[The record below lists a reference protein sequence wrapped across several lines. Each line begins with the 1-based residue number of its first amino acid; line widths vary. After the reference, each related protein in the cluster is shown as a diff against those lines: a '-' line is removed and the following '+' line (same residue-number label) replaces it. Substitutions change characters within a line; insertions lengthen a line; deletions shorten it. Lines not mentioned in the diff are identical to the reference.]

1 MRLARALFCVLF
13 VLGCG
18 KPVVDFEPL
27 IKAEDERRADD
38 ATLRAAAYSDVPEL
52 RARAAMA
59 YGRIAKQGCID
70 PLLDL
75 LYDDDARVQIEAAF
89 ALGQLAWHQDALGGR
104 ADGIAYRLQRLLGQS
119 DANVRRAA
127 VEATGK
133 LAGNDAAMWLAPQ
146 LKDAAPAVRAETAMA
161 FFRSSYVLRSRDPAA
176 PLTPLPDAVM
186 QSLRTLSGDPD
197 PIVRR
202 AVLYLFSRFKDAR
215 FSDLLPRLSRD
226 GDLWVRF
233 FAVQAI
239 KRTLDANDAARTV
252 LLQATEDAEYI
263 VRVAAVQALIGLNRA
278 ELVPSQ
284 LAKDP
289 SHHVRAATA
298 DALSSSPAQESLLED
313 MWEGDA
319 RIDVRA
325 AALRNLI
332 SLRKRGAESLIKR
345 ALSESSYVLRS
356 AAIDASGEIE
366 SAAEPLLMTTIRD
379 ADEHVRVST
388 LTALASIDSGWAY
401 TAIKSALAAPGLAE
415 RGTAASA
422 LSQRREPERIVDAIT
437 CYQNSSGRRWIEV
450 REMLIGI
457 FDQDDGLDGIRGLRM
472 ALSDPAP
479 SVVKAA
485 IAALKERNATGL
497 PTTLPVAERSESPTH
512 DRRFA
517 QNPVVLMKTSR
528 GELEIEC
535 LAQEATLHCASFIG
549 LVEQGYYNGLLWHR
563 VVPNFVIQGGDKE
576 GTGWGDAGYS
586 LRAEINGQRYDRGAL
601 GMPRG
606 LDFDTGGS
614 QVFFTHVMAPHLD
627 GQYTVFGRIRR
638 GLEVMDEIEEGD
650 QILQASIVK

>member
-1 MRLARALFCVLF
+1 MRLARALFCVVF
-13 VLGCG
+13 VFGCG

-38 ATLRAAAYSDVPEL
+38 AALRAAAYSDVPEL

-59 YGRIAKQGCID
+59 YGRIAKQGGID

-89 ALGQLAWHQDALGGR
+89 ALGQLAWHPDELGGR
-104 ADGIAYRLQRLLGQS
+104 ADGISYRLQRLLEHS
-119 DANVRRAA
+119 DVNVRRAA

-133 LAGNDAAMWLAPQ
+133 LSGNDAAMWLAPQ
-146 LKDAAPAVRAETAMA
+146 LKDASPLVRAETALA

-176 PLTPLPDAVM
+176 ALTPLPDAVM
-186 QSLRTLSGDPD
+186 QSLRALSADPD

-202 AVLYLFSRFKDAR
+202 AVIYLFSRFKDAR
-215 FSDLLPRLSRD
+215 FSDLLPRLVRD

-233 FAVQAI
+233 FAVGAV
-239 KRTLDANDAARTV
+239 RRAFDGNDAALDTLV
-252 LLQATEDAEYI
+252 QATGDAEYI
-263 VRVAAVQALIGLNRA
+263 VAVAAVQALIALDRA
-278 ELVPSQ
+278 ERVPSR
-284 LAKDP
+284 LAHDP

-298 DALSSSPAQESLLED
+298 DALSSLPVHEPLLEE

-319 RIDVRA
+319 RVSVRA

-332 SLRKRGAESLIKR
+332 SRRKRGSESLIKQ
-345 ALSESSYVLRS
+345 ALTASSYLIRTAAVDSSSVL
-356 AAIDASGEIE
+356 DA
-366 SAAEPLLMTTIRD
+366 AAEPILMAAVRD
-379 ADEHVRVST
+379 TDEHVRVSA
-388 LTALASIDSGWAY
+388 LAALASIDGSWAFD
-401 TAIKSALAAPGLAE
+401 AINDALDAPGLAE
-415 RGTAASA
+415 RGTAVDA
-422 LSQRREPERIVDAIT
+422 LSQRSEPERLGAAIS
-437 CYQNSSGRRWIEV
+437 CYQSSSGRRWIEV
-450 REMLIGI
+450 REMLVGI
-457 FDQDDGLDGIRGLRM
+457 FASAAGSDGERALRM

-479 SVVKAA
+479 SVVKGA
-485 IAALKERNATGL
+485 IEALRERGATGL
-497 PTTLPVAERSESPTH
+497 PTTLPTAERSESPSR

-517 QNPVVLMKTSR
+517 ENPVVLMKTTR
-528 GELEIEC
+528 GDLEIEC
-535 LAQEATLHCASFIG
+535 FAREATLHCASFIG
-549 LVEQGYYNGLLWHR
+549 LVEQGYYSGLLWHR

-650 QILQASIVK
+650 QILQASIIK